1 MELVIIVKR
10 VGINHVRVFPSPS
23 VVS

>member
-10 VGINHVRVFPSPS
+10 VGTNHVRVFPSPS